1 MNPEDPHFGGP
12 NGAVPPGSRTPFD
25 PEEEES
31 EDEADDDGPTTEEDE
46 EEPAPPTYGKAPEG
60 PVTPGVA
67 PPGPDTPAPVGPPAP
82 EAPTRAAR
90 TAPRT
95 RPAAAMSW
103 RNWWDFSRANLVD
116 LRARRLDTITPV
128 AAKERDPLGAL
139 HANAC
144 ETLRR
149 TAMRRAAPVEIR
161 AAALHALG
169 RAGGEADV
177 DAILAI
183 LRDSGDDRTVRESA
197 AIALALLPPVGAT
210 SAREVRRDLEWCIT
224 APQVPQRL
232 REFALIAAGFRA
244 RDDEAI
250 GLALAA
256 RCKGGAGSW
265 GEVAA
270 LALAL
275 GLSENTLLLPELLNA
290 ANGELCGVTLPDVGR
305 SHAVVALGRT
315 RSAAAVPA
323 LAKLLQSR
331 RTGIHSR
338 RSAALALGCLLREG
352 GLDADAVKPAVR
364 GLRSVL
370 DGSGDPLVRGYCAVA
385 LGAAQPPHE
394 LNRLKEVLRTGSDPV
409 VQSYAALGLGLA
421 ARAADEAE
429 ARGLRTLLSNELAA
443 TKAIEQGSALTLALG
458 LAKARE
464 AAPDLVVR
472 LENKSSPAPLRMAAA
487 EALGFL
493 GVSSAPVM
501 ESLRAALLESEVH
514 LARAAAESLAILGD
528 RASAVHVLGLLD
540 HARSSHL
547 HSHLATAVG
556 LSGHPG
562 AAEPLLALF
571 KNEGAADASRAD
583 AAMAL
588 GILGDLRE
596 TDALW
601 RFGAWFNLDATTSA
615 TREFLIA
622 GCGCAGRGRISH

>member
-1 MNPEDPHFGGP
+1 M
-12 NGAVPPGSRTPFD
+12 PPGQRTPFD
-25 PEEEES
+25 PEEDSDDES
-31 EDEADDDGPTTEEDE
+31 EEDGPTTGDDEDE
-46 EEPAPPTYGKAPEG
+46 PPPTYDKVPDG
-60 PVTPGVA
+60 PVTPQGT
-67 PPGPDTPAPVGPPAP
+67 PSGPDTPAPTGPTAP
-82 EAPTRAAR
+82 DSPTRATRKAS
-90 TAPRT
+90 

-103 RNWWDFSRANLVD
+103 RNWWDFSRANLID
-116 LRARRLDTITPV
+116 LRARRLDTITGPV
-128 AAKERDPLGAL
+128 AAKEKNPLGAL

-149 TAMRRAAPVEIR
+149 TAVSRAAPVEIR

-169 RAGGEADV
+169 RAGGDADV
-177 DAILAI
+177 DAILSI

-197 AIALALLPPVGAT
+197 AIALALLPPLD
-210 SAREVRRDLEWCIT
+210 ARTGRERVRRDLEWCIT
-224 APQVPQRL
+224 SPEAPQRL

-244 RDDEAI
+244 SDDEAI

-256 RCKGGAGSW
+256 RCKGGAGDW

-270 LALAL
+270 LAVAL
-275 GLSENTLLLPELLNA
+275 GLSENTLLLPELLDA

-305 SHAVVALGRT
+305 SHAVLALGRT

-323 LAKLLQSR
+323 LTKALESR

-352 GLDADAVKPAVR
+352 GLSADAAKPAVR
-364 GLRSVL
+364 GLRNAL
-370 DGSGDPLVRGYCAVA
+370 DGAKDPLVRGYCAVA
-385 LGAAQPPHE
+385 LGAARPPQE
-394 LNRLKEVLRTGSDPV
+394 LNRLKEVLRTVSDPV

-421 ARAADEAE
+421 ARETDEPE
-429 ARGLRTLLSNELAA
+429 ARAIRTLLADELSA

-458 LAKARE
+458 LARAKE
-464 AAPDLVVR
+464 AAPDLVTR
-472 LENKSSPAPLRMAAA
+472 LLDKSSPAPLRMAAA
-487 EALGFL
+487 EALGFV

-501 ESLRAALLESEVH
+501 ESLRTALLESEVH
-514 LARAAAESLAILGD
+514 LARAAAESLAMLGD

-540 HARSSHL
+540 HARSTHL

-556 LSGHPG
+556 LSGHAG
-562 AAEPLLALF
+562 AAAPLLELF
-571 KNEGAADASRAD
+571 KNEGAADSSRAD

-596 TDALW
+596 RDALW

-615 TREFLIA
+615 TRVFLIA